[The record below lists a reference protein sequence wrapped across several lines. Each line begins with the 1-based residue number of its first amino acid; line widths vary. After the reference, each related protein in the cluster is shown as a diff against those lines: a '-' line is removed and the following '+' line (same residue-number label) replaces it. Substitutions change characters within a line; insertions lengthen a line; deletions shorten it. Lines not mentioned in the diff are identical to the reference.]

1 MSDFQNIERLV
12 ESSKHVSLLWKKQA
26 IPKRSN
32 TCSITTNER
41 VTHFSKLLYNEN
53 AQPVDVDYINNE
65 SDEFLNADI
74 TIDAVKFSIKRLA
87 SGKSAGTD
95 GLNVL

>member
-41 VTHFSKLLYNEN
+41 VTHFSKLSYNEN
-53 AQPVDVDYINNE
+53 SQPDVVDYNDNE
-65 SDEFLNADI
+65 SESSF
-74 TIDAVKFSIKRLA
+74 
-87 SGKSAGTD
+87 
-95 GLNVL
+95 